1 MISSKDLMDRAGIS
15 RATLNNYIALGLL
28 SKPELR
34 SSDPS
39 GARVLGYFPD
49 DAVQRVQQV
58 RELKAAGW
66 SMAQIAASLAAPAAV
81 SVQAE
86 PPRLMHSPGTL
97 PSSSAP
103 SCAPP
108 VMRAALPP
116 PVAPARSLP
125 PSSFTP
131 PPGREPAANDGTLT
145 LTLDD
150 VRQPAYMV
158 NHSLELTWFN
168 DAARTELLGGFE
180 RLPAGHAER
189 NVLPMIAS
197 LDDHAGGMRRDEL
210 LRAHVQLAR
219 TRLSR
224 ADLLAVLVGQSPELR
239 QRVAELYDECPG
251 APEPLRDLP
260 AAAAIPFERVRPD
273 GTVARCQ
280 LVTSSFREG
289 TLIICTDDDGLDET
303 LLQFLARRDLMI
315 RQLLRKRLPVFT
327 PLAVLVADLQGST
340 RICSELPPEE
350 YFELINDMRTA
361 MDPIFRAH
369 GATHGKHVGD
379 GMLYFFFPQPDSHY
393 VFNALRCAHEM
404 REEMRRLSQRWA
416 LRKGWFN
423 ELLLNMAV
431 HEGTE
436 WLGTFQT
443 ATAVEFAVLGDTINQ
458 AARLGEFARHGTVWA
473 TKSLIGKLSADER
486 ARVQYGVSRRHP
498 DGREVFVERT
508 FAQIGTLATDST
520 NAKVGDVA
528 QMAVAEVRM
537 VQGSSGVPG
546 GAGGLMP

>member
-1 MISSKDLMDRAGIS
+1 
-15 RATLNNYIALGLL
+15 
-28 SKPELR
+28 
-34 SSDPS
+34 
-39 GARVLGYFPD
+39 
-49 DAVQRVQQV
+49 
-58 RELKAAGW
+58 
-66 SMAQIAASLAAPAAV
+66 
-81 SVQAE
+81 
-86 PPRLMHSPGTL
+86 
-97 PSSSAP
+97 
-103 SCAPP
+103 
-108 VMRAALPP
+108 
-116 PVAPARSLP
+116 RSLP
-125 PSSFTP
+125 PSSFAP

-379 GMLYFFFPQPDSHY
+379 GMLYFFFPQPDSHC

-508 FAQIGTLATDST
+508 IAQIGTLATDST

>member
-1 MISSKDLMDRAGIS
+1 MISSKDLMERAGIS

-49 DAVQRVQQV
+49 DAVARVERI
-58 RELKAAGW
+58 RELKQSGW
-66 SMAQIAASLAAPAAV
+66 SIAQIAATMAVEPPPAARRLGPAPSAPALTSSVGAPMSVQPPQPGRPYGEPAAPA
-81 SVQAE
+81 SF
-86 PPRLMHSPGTL
+86 PRLTDHGRHAGAVPRSGFD
-97 PSSSAP
+97 
-103 SCAPP
+103 
-108 VMRAALPP
+108 
-116 PVAPARSLP
+116 APASGDAPLQ
-125 PSSFTP
+125 
-131 PPGREPAANDGTLT
+131 

-150 VRQPAYMV
+150 VRQPAYMI
-158 NHSLELTWFN
+158 NHAMELTWFN
-168 DAARTELLGGFE
+168 EPARQSLLGAFT
-180 RLPAGHAER
+180 RLPDSHAER
-189 NVLPMIAS
+189 NVLPMLANA
-197 LDDHAGGMRRDEL
+197 AGSQGGAYVEEL

-224 ADLLAVLVGQSPELR
+224 ADLLATLATQPSEFI
-239 QRVAELYDECPG
+239 QRIGAMYDECPG
-251 APEPLRDLP
+251 APQPLADLP
-260 AAAAIPFERVRPD
+260 AAAAIPFERMEAD
-273 GTVARCQ
+273 GSVSRCQ

-289 TLIICTDDDGLDET
+289 TLIICVEDDGLDET
-303 LLQFLARRDLMI
+303 LLDFLARRDLMI

-350 YFELINDMRTA
+350 YFELINEMWTA

-393 VFNALRCAHEM
+393 VFNALRCANEM

-423 ELLLNMAV
+423 ELLLNIAV
-431 HEGTE
+431 HEGSE

-473 TKSLIGKLSADER
+473 TKSLIGKLSAEER
-486 ARVQYGVSRRHP
+486 GRVQFGVARHHP
-498 DGREVFVERT
+498 DGREVFVEST
-508 FAQIGTLATDST
+508 FAQIGTLAGQDVSG
-520 NAKVGDVA
+520 KVGDVA
-528 QMAVAEVRM
+528 QMAVAEVRA
-537 VQGSSGVPG
+537 VRPVGSR
-546 GAGGLMP
+546 

>member
-1 MISSKDLMDRAGIS
+1 MISSKDLMERAGIS

-34 SSDPS
+34 SSDPAGSPDMS

-49 DAVQRVQQV
+49 DAVERLARI
-58 RELKAAGW
+58 RELKASGW
-66 SMAQIAASLAAPAAV
+66 SMSQIAASMASAAAAPTLGAGGHVNLPATRSGSQAHAASGAAV
-81 SVQAE
+81 
-86 PPRLMHSPGTL
+86 
-97 PSSSAP
+97 
-103 SCAPP
+103 P
-108 VMRAALPP
+108 VPT
-116 PVAPARSLP
+116 V
-125 PSSFTP
+125 
-131 PPGREPAANDGTLT
+131 PAASPAVAIARGAVPAATGQALSGADAPLQ

-150 VRQPAYMV
+150 VRQPAYML

-168 DAARTELLGGFE
+168 EAARSELLGNFE

-189 NVLPMIAS
+189 NVLPMIAA
-197 LDDHAGGMRRDEL
+197 LPERAGAVRRDEL

-219 TRLSR
+219 ARLSR
-224 ADLLAVLVGQSPELR
+224 ADLLATLRGQSPELL
-239 QRVAELYDECPG
+239 QQVAQIYDECPG
-251 APEPLRDLP
+251 APQPLRDLP
-260 AAAAIPFERVRPD
+260 AAAAIPFERVRAD
-273 GTVARCQ
+273 GSVSRCQ

-289 TLIICTDDDGLDET
+289 TLIICVDDDGLDET

-350 YFELINDMRTA
+350 YFELINEMRTA

-393 VFNALRCAHEM
+393 VFNALRCAHEI

-443 ATAVEFAVLGDTINQ
+443 ATSVEFAVLGDTINQ

-486 ARVQYGVSRRHP
+486 ARVQFGVSRRHP

-508 FAQIGTLATDST
+508 FAQIGTLAAAD
-520 NAKVGDVA
+520 AGGKLGDVA
-528 QMAVAEVRM
+528 QMAVAEVRS
-537 VQGSSGVPG
+537 VQAPG
-546 GAGGLMP
+546 QGA